1 MAVNMEAIVKV
12 GILSYFKEQLVKI
25 FAPKDLVTTE
35 KEGLMSATDKKKLD
49 GIEEGATKYTHPDN
63 HPATMI
69 TEDTTHR
76 FITDT
81 ERTNWNDAKSKAD
94 AHQLALENMTLDK
107 VNEICAKYNVGSSTT
122 IE

>member
-1 MAVNMEAIVKV
+1 MAVNMESIVKV
-12 GILSYFKEQLVKI
+12 SILSYFKEQLVKI
-25 FAPKDLVTTE
+25 FAPKDLATTG
-35 KEGLMSATDKKKLD
+35 KEGLMSATDKAKLD
-49 GIEEGATKYTHPDN
+49 GIQDGANNYQHPES

-69 TEDTTHR
+69 TEDGTHR

-107 VNEICAKYNVGSSTT
+107 VNEICAKYTIGSSTT

>member
-1 MAVNMEAIVKV
+1 MAVNMESIVKV
-12 GILSYFKEQLVKI
+12 GILSYFKEQLTKI
-25 FAPKDLVTTE
+25 FAPKDLVTTT
-35 KEGLMSATDKKKLD
+35 KEGLMSATDKAKLD
-49 GIEEGATKYTHPDN
+49 GIEAGATNYQHPES

-69 TEDTTHR
+69 TEDGTHR

-107 VNEICAKYNVGSSTT
+107 VNEICAKYTIGSSTT

>member
-1 MAVNMEAIVKV
+1 MAVNMESIVKV
-12 GILSYFKEQLVKI
+12 SILSYFKEQLVKI
-25 FAPKDLVTTE
+25 FAPKDLVTTT
-35 KEGLMSATDKKKLD
+35 KEGLMSATDKAKLD
-49 GIEEGATKYTHPDN
+49 GIEAGATNYQHPES

-69 TEDTTHR
+69 TEDGTHR

-107 VNEICAKYNVGSSTT
+107 VNEICAKYTIGSSTT

>member
-1 MAVNMEAIVKV
+1 MAVNMESIVKV
-12 GILSYFKEQLVKI
+12 SILSYFKEQLVKI
-25 FAPKDLVTTE
+25 FAPKDLATTG
-35 KEGLMSATDKKKLD
+35 KEGLMSATDKAKLD
-49 GIEEGATKYTHPDN
+49 GIQEGANNYQHPES

-69 TEDTTHR
+69 KEDGTHR

-107 VNEICAKYNVGSSTT
+107 VNEICAKYTIGSSTT

>member
-1 MAVNMEAIVKV
+1 MAVNMESIVKV
-12 GILSYFKEQLVKI
+12 SILSYFKEQLVKI
-25 FAPKDLVTTE
+25 FAPKDLATTG
-35 KEGLMSATDKKKLD
+35 KEGLMSATDKAKLD
-49 GIEEGATKYTHPDN
+49 GIQEGANNYQHPES

-69 TEDTTHR
+69 TEDGTHR

-107 VNEICAKYNVGSSTT
+107 VNEICAKYTIGSSTT

>member
-1 MAVNMEAIVKV
+1 MAVNMESIVKV
-12 GILSYFKEQLVKI
+12 GILSYFKEQLTKI
-25 FAPKDLVTTE
+25 FAPKDLVTTT
-35 KEGLMSATDKKKLD
+35 KEGLMSATDKAKLD
-49 GIEEGATKYTHPDN
+49 GIEAGATNYQHPDS

-69 TEDTTHR
+69 TEDGTHR

-107 VNEICAKYNVGSSTT
+107 VNEICAKYTIGSSTT

>member
-1 MAVNMEAIVKV
+1 MAVNMESIVKV
-12 GILSYFKEQLVKI
+12 SILSYFKEQLVKI
-25 FAPKDLVTTE
+25 FAPKDLATTG
-35 KEGLMSATDKKKLD
+35 KEGLMSATDKAKLD
-49 GIEEGATKYTHPDN
+49 GIQDGANNYQHPES

-69 TEDTTHR
+69 IEDGTHR

-107 VNEICAKYNVGSSTT
+107 VNEICAKYTIGSSTT

>member
-1 MAVNMEAIVKV
+1 MAVNMESIVKV
-12 GILSYFKEQLVKI
+12 SILSYFKEQLVKI
-25 FAPKDLVTTE
+25 FAPKDLATTG
-35 KEGLMSATDKKKLD
+35 KEGLMSATDKAKLD
-49 GIEEGATKYTHPDN
+49 GIQEGANNYQHPES

-69 TEDTTHR
+69 TEDGTHR

-94 AHQLALENMTLDK
+94 AHQLALEKMTLDK
-107 VNEICAKYNVGSSTT
+107 VNEICAKYTIGSSTT

>member
-12 GILSYFKEQLVKI
+12 GILGYFKEQLVKI

-35 KEGLMSATDKKKLD
+35 KEGLMSATDKAKLD
-49 GIEEGATKYTHPDN
+49 GIEEGATKYTHPDS

-69 TEDTTHR
+69 TEDETHR

>member
-12 GILSYFKEQLVKI
+12 GILGYFKEQLVKI

-49 GIEEGATKYTHPDN
+49 GIEEGATKYQHPDN

-69 TEDTTHR
+69 TEDETHR

-94 AHQLALENMTLDK
+94 AHQLALESMTLDK

>member
-1 MAVNMEAIVKV
+1 MAVNMESIVKV
-12 GILSYFKEQLVKI
+12 SILSYFKEQLVKI
-25 FAPKDLVTTE
+25 FAPKDLARTD
-35 KEGLMSATDKKKLD
+35 KEGLMSATDKAKLD
-49 GIEEGATKYTHPDN
+49 GIQEGATNYQHPEF

-69 TEDTTHR
+69 TEDGTHR

-107 VNEICAKYNVGSSTT
+107 VNEICAKYTIGSSTT